1 MNAQQAI
8 AFSIKPLTFA
18 IAMLGIH
25 GCATQPSASQ
35 PLSQRVLQANQQL
48 VSRQS
53 YAYDYRVNVVRPP
66 LRSAQALPASPNRL
80 KLIGQLSKAK
90 HLDARQ
96 QALVTEGVNHQT
108 REQSEVGQ
116 VMDILTK
123 RFEFASTGVVD
134 LRRGQMSIVPEFR
147 YVQNNAG
154 AFIKVPLAADFAR
167 SKVYADLSGLSEF
180 ATDPQYDGRYI
191 EYDYSKLLKDK
202 KIDKKALFKVF
213 EQMSLLNATLAK
225 ESDYQPLALTT
236 EDKAKGVSQRIGY
249 RIGYN
254 QMLAEYLL
262 FFHVNKRYLKS
273 FINPADFAKDDELK
287 QLGSLAVSPRYLMK
301 KAFDSNELA
310 SVEEKAYESAMRL
323 YEAIDKM
330 RAQSDDSAADPASA
344 DAAEAMDSLETQTA
358 TDESTTDEPTTDEST
373 SDELAQTAKALAAF
387 DKYQSDKLVSAAA
400 LAKIIEANPQA
411 FKALQAEISKEA
423 NSSFISMDDDIRISY
438 GLNHHNQL
446 LNMVAMSDLPAFEK
460 TTPTTNQ
467 PKTQMRTV
475 VNFYD
480 YGKARVN
487 PDIFNKAITWQ
498 QASKDNNLWAATKQS
513 KVFDSDKNLEALSYS
528 LLKQNKGFVETFVTL
543 YTYQFVLQKDEAS
556 LGEID
561 MSALNAAATK
571 LAKIQADNY
580 AVMNTDSRQQDAITD
595 VDAYVDDELAEHI
608 AGIVDK
614 TYRNQQ
620 YLQQIAKLKAQGKSD
635 AQIFSQLYQTISDKP
650 SDVASD
656 VESAAAVAAQAA
668 AAVDVVEE
676 SEEQQACSLLLDTDK
691 LDKTSRTRLAK
702 ICEKI
707 DTATAQEQAESQ
719 QSSYADTASSDAAAS
734 APMTAADIA
743 KQTQARD
750 KFNQLLGEIAIED
763 MQTQAKH
770 ISLSDEGDDE
780 LIEKLKPHFEASY
793 DFDYDAYKAAYQLLL
808 LSQ

>member
-18 IAMLGIH
+18 IVMLGIH

-66 LRSAQALPASPNRL
+66 LRGAQALPASPNRL
-80 KLIGQLSKAK
+80 KLIQQLSAAQ

-202 KIDKKALFKVF
+202 KIDKRALFKVF

-225 ESDYQPLALTT
+225 ESDYQSLALTN

-287 QLGSLAVSPRYLMK
+287 QLSSLAVSPRYLMK

-358 TDESTTDEPTTDEST
+358 TDESTTDEST
-373 SDELAQTAKALAAF
+373 SDELGQTAKALTAF

-400 LAKIIEANPQA
+400 LARIIDANPQA

-438 GLNHHNQL
+438 GLNRHNQL
-446 LNMVAMSDLPAFEK
+446 LNVVAMSDFPAFEK

-513 KVFDSDKNLEALSYS
+513 KAFDSDKNLEALSYS

-556 LGEID
+556 LNEID
-561 MSALNAAATK
+561 MAALNAAATK

-580 AVMNTDSRQQDAITD
+580 AVVNTDSRQQEAVTD
-595 VDAYVDDELAEHI
+595 IDAYVDDELAEHI

-650 SDVASD
+650 SDV
-656 VESAAAVAAQAA
+656 ESAAAVAAEAAA

-702 ICEKI
+702 ICAKI
-707 DTATAQEQAESQ
+707 DKATAQEQAASQ
-719 QSSYADTASSDAAAS
+719 QSSYADTA
-734 APMTAADIA
+734 PVRMTAADIA
-743 KQTQARD
+743 KQKQARD

-770 ISLSDEGDDE
+770 ISLSDEDDE

-793 DFDYDAYKAAYQLLL
+793 DFNYDAYKAAYQLLL

>member
-8 AFSIKPLTFA
+8 TFCIKPLTFA
-18 IAMLGIH
+18 IVLLGIH

-53 YAYDYRVNVVRPP
+53 YTYDYRVNVVRPP
-66 LRSAQALPASPNRL
+66 LRSAQALAASPNRL
-80 KLIGQLSKAK
+80 KLIGQLSTAQ

-202 KIDKKALFKVF
+202 KIDKRALFKVF

-225 ESDYQPLALTT
+225 ESDYQPLALTA

-273 FINPADFAKDDELK
+273 FINTADFVKDDELK

-301 KAFDSNELA
+301 KAFDSHELA

-344 DAAEAMDSLETQTA
+344 DATEAMDSLETQTA
-358 TDESTTDEPTTDEST
+358 TDDSTTDEST
-373 SDELAQTAKALAAF
+373 SDELGQTAKALAAF

-400 LAKIIEANPQA
+400 LAKIIDANPQA

-438 GLNHHNQL
+438 GLNRHNQL
-446 LNMVAMSDLPAFEK
+446 LNMVAMSDLPSFEK

-556 LGEID
+556 LSEID
-561 MSALNAAATK
+561 MAALNAAATK

-580 AVMNTDSRQQDAITD
+580 AVINTDIRQQEAVTD

-656 VESAAAVAAQAA
+656 VESAAAVAAEAA
-668 AAVDVVEE
+668 AAVDIVEE

-691 LDKTSRTRLAK
+691 LDKNSRTRLAK
-702 ICEKI
+702 ICAKI
-707 DTATAQEQAESQ
+707 DKATAS
-719 QSSYADTASSDAAAS
+719 ASRDAAKS
-734 APMTAADIA
+734 APITAADIA
-743 KQTQARD
+743 KQKQARD

>member
-18 IAMLGIH
+18 IVLLGIH
-25 GCATQPSASQ
+25 GCATQPSVSQ
-35 PLSQRVLQANQQL
+35 PLSQRVLQANQNL

-53 YAYDYRVNVVRPP
+53 YAYNYRVNVVRPP
-66 LRSAQALPASPNRL
+66 LRGAQALAASPNRL
-80 KLIGQLSKAK
+80 KLIQQLSAAQ

-96 QALVTEGVNHQT
+96 QALVIEGVNHQT

-134 LRRGQMSIVPEFR
+134 FRRGQMSIVPEFR

-202 KIDKKALFKVF
+202 KIDKRALFKVF

-254 QMLAEYLL
+254 QMIAEYLL

-301 KAFDSNELA
+301 KAFDSHELA

-330 RAQSDDSAADPASA
+330 RAQSDDSATDPASA

-358 TDESTTDEPTTDEST
+358 IDEST

-387 DKYQSDKLVSAAA
+387 DKYQSDTLVSAAA
-400 LAKIIEANPQA
+400 LAKIIDANPQA
-411 FKALQAEISKEA
+411 FKALEAEISKEA
-423 NSSFISMDDDIRISY
+423 DSSFMSMDDDIRISY
-438 GLNHHNQL
+438 GLNRQNQL
-446 LNMVAMSDLPAFEK
+446 LNMVAMSDLPSFEK

-556 LGEID
+556 LSEID
-561 MSALNAAATK
+561 MAALNAAATK

-580 AVMNTDSRQQDAITD
+580 AVINTDSRQQEAVKD

-650 SDVASD
+650 SDV
-656 VESAAAVAAQAA
+656 ESAAAVAAEAA

-702 ICEKI
+702 ICAKI
-707 DTATAQEQAESQ
+707 DKATAQEQAASQ
-719 QSSYADTASSDAAAS
+719 QSSSADTA
-734 APMTAADIA
+734 PVRMTAADIA
-743 KQTQARD
+743 KQKQARD

-770 ISLSDEGDDE
+770 ISLSDEDNE
-780 LIEKLKPHFEASY
+780 LIKKLKPHFEASY

>member
-1 MNAQQAI
+1 
-8 AFSIKPLTFA
+8 
-18 IAMLGIH
+18 
-25 GCATQPSASQ
+25 
-35 PLSQRVLQANQQL
+35 
-48 VSRQS
+48 
-53 YAYDYRVNVVRPP
+53 
-66 LRSAQALPASPNRL
+66 
-80 KLIGQLSKAK
+80 
-90 HLDARQ
+90 
-96 QALVTEGVNHQT
+96 
-108 REQSEVGQ
+108 
-116 VMDILTK
+116 
-123 RFEFASTGVVD
+123 
-134 LRRGQMSIVPEFR
+134 
-147 YVQNNAG
+147 
-154 AFIKVPLAADFAR
+154 
-167 SKVYADLSGLSEF
+167 
-180 ATDPQYDGRYI
+180 
-191 EYDYSKLLKDK
+191 
-202 KIDKKALFKVF
+202 
-213 EQMSLLNATLAK
+213 
-225 ESDYQPLALTT
+225 
-236 EDKAKGVSQRIGY
+236 
-249 RIGYN
+249 
-254 QMLAEYLL
+254 
-262 FFHVNKRYLKS
+262 
-273 FINPADFAKDDELK
+273 
-287 QLGSLAVSPRYLMK
+287 
-301 KAFDSNELA
+301 
-310 SVEEKAYESAMRL
+310 MRL

-330 RAQSDDSAADPASA
+330 RAQSDDSAADPARA

-358 TDESTTDEPTTDEST
+358 TDESTTDEPTTEEST
-373 SDELAQTAKALAAF
+373 SDELGQTAKALAAF

-400 LAKIIEANPQA
+400 LAKIIDANPQA

-438 GLNHHNQL
+438 GLDRHNQL

-498 QASKDNNLWAATKQS
+498 QASKDNNLWATTRQS
-513 KVFDSDKNLEALSYS
+513 KAFDSDKNLEALSYS

-556 LGEID
+556 LNEID
-561 MSALNAAATK
+561 MAALNAAATK

-580 AVMNTDSRQQDAITD
+580 AVMNTDSRQQEAVTD
-595 VDAYVDDELAEHI
+595 VDAYVDEELAEHI

-650 SDVASD
+650 SDV
-656 VESAAAVAAQAA
+656 ESAAAAVEAA

-691 LDKTSRTRLAK
+691 LDKNSRTRLAK
-702 ICEKI
+702 ICAKI
-707 DTATAQEQAESQ
+707 DKATAS
-719 QSSYADTASSDAAAS
+719 ASRDAAKS
-734 APMTAADIA
+734 APITAADIA
-743 KQTQARD
+743 KQKQARD

-763 MQTQAKH
+763 MHTQAKH
-770 ISLSDEGDDE
+770 ISLSDEGDDK

>member
-8 AFSIKPLTFA
+8 TFCIKPLTFA
-18 IAMLGIH
+18 IVLLGIH

-53 YAYDYRVNVVRPP
+53 YTYDYRVNVVRPP
-66 LRSAQALPASPNRL
+66 LRSAQALAASPNRL
-80 KLIGQLSKAK
+80 KLIGQLSTAQ

-202 KIDKKALFKVF
+202 KIDKRALFKVF

-225 ESDYQPLALTT
+225 ESDYQPLALTA

-249 RIGYN
+249 RISYN

-273 FINPADFAKDDELK
+273 FINPADFVKDDELK
-287 QLGSLAVSPRYLMK
+287 QLSSLAVSPRYLMK
-301 KAFDSNELA
+301 KAFDSHELA

-358 TDESTTDEPTTDEST
+358 TDEPTTDEST

-400 LAKIIEANPQA
+400 LAKIIDANPQA

-438 GLNHHNQL
+438 GLNRQNQL

-460 TTPTTNQ
+460 TTPPTNQ

-556 LGEID
+556 LNEID
-561 MSALNAAATK
+561 MAALNSAATK

-580 AVMNTDSRQQDAITD
+580 AVMNTDSRQQEAVTDA
-595 VDAYVDDELAEHI
+595 DAYVDDELAEHI

-650 SDVASD
+650 SDV
-656 VESAAAVAAQAA
+656 ESAAAAVEAA

-691 LDKTSRTRLAK
+691 LDKNSRTRLAK
-702 ICEKI
+702 ICAKI
-707 DTATAQEQAESQ
+707 DKATAS
-719 QSSYADTASSDAAAS
+719 ASRDAAKS
-734 APMTAADIA
+734 APITAADIA
-743 KQTQARD
+743 KQKQARD

-763 MQTQAKH
+763 MHTQAKH
-770 ISLSDEGDDE
+770 ISLSDEGDDK

>member
-18 IAMLGIH
+18 IVMLGIH

-35 PLSQRVLQANQQL
+35 PLSQRVLQANQNL
-48 VSRQS
+48 LSRQS
-53 YAYDYRVNVVRPP
+53 YAYDYRVNVVRPH
-66 LRSAQALPASPNRL
+66 LRSAQALAASPNRL
-80 KLIGQLSKAK
+80 KLIGQLSKAQ

-202 KIDKKALFKVF
+202 KIDKRALFKVF

-262 FFHVNKRYLKS
+262 FFHVNERYLKS

-301 KAFDSNELA
+301 KAFDSHELA

-358 TDESTTDEPTTDEST
+358 TDDSTTDEST
-373 SDELAQTAKALAAF
+373 SDELGQTAKALAAF

-438 GLNHHNQL
+438 GLNRQNQL
-446 LNMVAMSDLPAFEK
+446 LNVVAMSDLPAFEK

-498 QASKDNNLWAATKQS
+498 QASKNNNLLAATKQS

-543 YTYQFVLQKDEAS
+543 YSYQFVLQKDEAS

-561 MSALNAAATK
+561 MAALNAAATK

-580 AVMNTDSRQQDAITD
+580 AVMNTDSRQQEAVAD

-635 AQIFSQLYQTISDKP
+635 AQIFSQLYQAISDKP
-650 SDVASD
+650 SDVASDVASD
-656 VESAAAVAAQAA
+656 VESAAAV
-668 AAVDVVEE
+668 DIVEE
-676 SEEQQACSLLLDTDK
+676 SEEQQACSLLLYTDK

-707 DTATAQEQAESQ
+707 DKATAQEQAASQ
-719 QSSYADTASSDAAAS
+719 QSSSADTA
-734 APMTAADIA
+734 PVRMTAADIA
-743 KQTQARD
+743 KQTQAHD

-793 DFDYDAYKAAYQLLL
+793 DFNYDAYKAAYQLLL

>member
-18 IAMLGIH
+18 IVMLGIH

-35 PLSQRVLQANQQL
+35 PLSQRVLQANQNL
-48 VSRQS
+48 LSRQS
-53 YAYDYRVNVVRPP
+53 YAYNYRVNVVRPP
-66 LRSAQALPASPNRL
+66 LRSAQALAASPNRL
-80 KLIGQLSKAK
+80 KLIGQLSAAQ

-108 REQSEVGQ
+108 REQSEAGQ

-202 KIDKKALFKVF
+202 KIDKRALFKVF

-225 ESDYQPLALTT
+225 ESDYQTLALTN

-287 QLGSLAVSPRYLMK
+287 QLSSLAVSPRYLMK
-301 KAFDSNELA
+301 KAFDSHELA

-344 DAAEAMDSLETQTA
+344 EAMDSLETQTA
-358 TDESTTDEPTTDEST
+358 TDEST
-373 SDELAQTAKALAAF
+373 SDELGQTAKALAAF

-400 LAKIIEANPQA
+400 LAKIIDANPQA

-438 GLNHHNQL
+438 GLNRQNQL
-446 LNMVAMSDLPAFEK
+446 LNMVAMSDLPSFEK

-513 KVFDSDKNLEALSYS
+513 KAFDSDKNLEALSYS

-556 LGEID
+556 LNEID
-561 MSALNAAATK
+561 MAALNAAATK
-571 LAKIQADNY
+571 FAKIQADNY
-580 AVMNTDSRQQDAITD
+580 AVINTDSSQQDAITD

-650 SDVASD
+650 SDV
-656 VESAAAVAAQAA
+656 ESAAAVAAEAA
-668 AAVDVVEE
+668 AAVDVIEE

-702 ICEKI
+702 ICAKI
-707 DTATAQEQAESQ
+707 DKATAQEQAASQ
-719 QSSYADTASSDAAAS
+719 QSGIADTAPV
-734 APMTAADIA
+734 PMTAADIA
-743 KQTQARD
+743 KQKQGRD

-770 ISLSDEGDDE
+770 ISLSDEDDE

-793 DFDYDAYKAAYQLLL
+793 DFNYDAYKAAYQLLL

>member
-18 IAMLGIH
+18 IVLLGIH

-35 PLSQRVLQANQQL
+35 PLSQRVLQANQNL
-48 VSRQS
+48 LSRQS

-80 KLIGQLSKAK
+80 KLIQQLSAAQ
-90 HLDARQ
+90 HLDSRQ

-225 ESDYQPLALTT
+225 ESDYQSLALTT

-273 FINPADFAKDDELK
+273 FINPADFVKDDELK

-301 KAFDSNELA
+301 KAFDSHELA
-310 SVEEKAYESAMRL
+310 SIEEKAYESAMRL

-330 RAQSDDSAADPASA
+330 RSQSDESAADPASA

-358 TDESTTDEPTTDEST
+358 TDESTTDESS
-373 SDELAQTAKALAAF
+373 SDELGQTAKALAAF

-400 LAKIIEANPQA
+400 LAKIIDANPQA

-438 GLNHHNQL
+438 GLNRQNQL

-460 TTPTTNQ
+460 TTPPTNQ

-556 LGEID
+556 LSEID
-561 MSALNAAATK
+561 MAALNAAASK

-580 AVMNTDSRQQDAITD
+580 AVMNTDSRQQEAVAD

-656 VESAAAVAAQAA
+656 VENAAAVAAEAA

-691 LDKTSRTRLAK
+691 LDKKSRTRLAK

-719 QSSYADTASSDAAAS
+719 QSGSADTA
-734 APMTAADIA
+734 PVRMTAADIA
-743 KQTQARD
+743 KQKQARD

-763 MQTQAKH
+763 MQSQAKH
-770 ISLSDEGDDE
+770 ISLSDEDNE

>member
-1 MNAQQAI
+1 MPPLPKKAI
-8 AFSIKPLTFA
+8 ISHWLWLLKIKP
-18 IAMLGIH
+18 
-25 GCATQPSASQ
+25 
-35 PLSQRVLQANQQL
+35 
-48 VSRQS
+48 
-53 YAYDYRVNVVRPP
+53 
-66 LRSAQALPASPNRL
+66 
-80 KLIGQLSKAK
+80 
-90 HLDARQ
+90 
-96 QALVTEGVNHQT
+96 
-108 REQSEVGQ
+108 
-116 VMDILTK
+116 
-123 RFEFASTGVVD
+123 
-134 LRRGQMSIVPEFR
+134 
-147 YVQNNAG
+147 
-154 AFIKVPLAADFAR
+154 KVW
-167 SKVYADLSGLSEF
+167 
-180 ATDPQYDGRYI
+180 
-191 EYDYSKLLKDK
+191 
-202 KIDKKALFKVF
+202 
-213 EQMSLLNATLAK
+213 
-225 ESDYQPLALTT
+225 
-236 EDKAKGVSQRIGY
+236 
-249 RIGYN
+249 
-254 QMLAEYLL
+254 
-262 FFHVNKRYLKS
+262 
-273 FINPADFAKDDELK
+273 
-287 QLGSLAVSPRYLMK
+287 
-301 KAFDSNELA
+301 
-310 SVEEKAYESAMRL
+310 
-323 YEAIDKM
+323 
-330 RAQSDDSAADPASA
+330 
-344 DAAEAMDSLETQTA
+344 A
-358 TDESTTDEPTTDEST
+358 TDESTTDEST
-373 SDELAQTAKALAAF
+373 SDELGQTAKALAAF

-400 LAKIIEANPQA
+400 LAKIIDANPQA

-438 GLNHHNQL
+438 GLNRQNQL
-446 LNMVAMSDLPAFEK
+446 LNVVAMSDLPAFEK
-460 TTPTTNQ
+460 TTPTPNQ

-498 QASKDNNLWAATKQS
+498 QASKNNNLLAATKQS

-556 LGEID
+556 LNEID
-561 MSALNAAATK
+561 MAALNAAATK

-580 AVMNTDSRQQDAITD
+580 AVMNTDSRQQKAVTD
-595 VDAYVDDELAEHI
+595 VDAYVDEELAEHI

-650 SDVASD
+650 SDV
-656 VESAAAVAAQAA
+656 ESAAAVAAEAA

-702 ICEKI
+702 ICAKI
-707 DTATAQEQAESQ
+707 DKATAQEQAASQ

-734 APMTAADIA
+734 APVPMTAADIA
-743 KQTQARD
+743 KQKQARD

-770 ISLSDEGDDE
+770 ISLSDEDDE

>member
-8 AFSIKPLTFA
+8 TFCIKPLTFA
-18 IAMLGIH
+18 IVLLGIH

-53 YAYDYRVNVVRPP
+53 YTYDYRVNVVRPP
-66 LRSAQALPASPNRL
+66 LRSAQALAASPNRL
-80 KLIGQLSKAK
+80 KLIGQLSTAQ

-202 KIDKKALFKVF
+202 KIDKRALFKVF

-225 ESDYQPLALTT
+225 ESDYQPLALTA

-249 RIGYN
+249 RISYN

-287 QLGSLAVSPRYLMK
+287 QLSSLAVSPRYLMK
-301 KAFDSNELA
+301 KAFDSHELA

-358 TDESTTDEPTTDEST
+358 TDEPTTDEST

-438 GLNHHNQL
+438 GLNRQNQL

-460 TTPTTNQ
+460 TTPPTNQ

-556 LGEID
+556 LNEID
-561 MSALNAAATK
+561 MAALNSAATK

-580 AVMNTDSRQQDAITD
+580 AVMNTDSRQQEAVTDA
-595 VDAYVDDELAEHI
+595 DAYVDDELAEHI

-620 YLQQIAKLKAQGKSD
+620 YLRQIAKLKAQGKSD

-656 VESAAAVAAQAA
+656 VESAAAVAAEAA

-691 LDKTSRTRLAK
+691 LDKTSHTRLAK
-702 ICEKI
+702 ICAKI
-707 DTATAQEQAESQ
+707 DKATAS
-719 QSSYADTASSDAAAS
+719 ASRDAAKS
-734 APMTAADIA
+734 APITAADIA
-743 KQTQARD
+743 KQKQARD

-763 MQTQAKH
+763 MQSQAKH
-770 ISLSDEGDDE
+770 ISLSDEDNE

>member
-18 IAMLGIH
+18 IVMLGIH

-66 LRSAQALPASPNRL
+66 LRSAQALAASPNRL
-80 KLIGQLSKAK
+80 KLIQQLSAAQ

-96 QALVTEGVNHQT
+96 QALVTDGVNHQT
-108 REQSEVGQ
+108 REQSEAGQ

-134 LRRGQMSIVPEFR
+134 FRRGQMSIVPEFR

-202 KIDKKALFKVF
+202 KIDKRALFKVF

-225 ESDYQPLALTT
+225 ESDYQPLALTN

-262 FFHVNKRYLKS
+262 FFHVNERYLKS

-287 QLGSLAVSPRYLMK
+287 QLSSLAVSPRYLMK
-301 KAFDSNELA
+301 KAFDSHDLA

-358 TDESTTDEPTTDEST
+358 TDESTTDEST
-373 SDELAQTAKALAAF
+373 NDELGQTAKALAAF

-438 GLNHHNQL
+438 GLNRQNQL
-446 LNMVAMSDLPAFEK
+446 LNVVAMSDLPAFEK
-460 TTPTTNQ
+460 TTPPTNQ

-556 LGEID
+556 LNEID
-561 MSALNAAATK
+561 MAALNAAATK

-580 AVMNTDSRQQDAITD
+580 AVMNTDSRQQDTITD
-595 VDAYVDDELAEHI
+595 TDAYVDEELAEHI

-656 VESAAAVAAQAA
+656 AESAAAAVEEAA

-691 LDKTSRTRLAK
+691 LDKKSRTRIAK

-707 DTATAQEQAESQ
+707 DKATAQEQAASQ
-719 QSSYADTASSDAAAS
+719 HSSYADTA
-734 APMTAADIA
+734 PVRMTAADIA
-743 KQTQARD
+743 KQKQARD

-793 DFDYDAYKAAYQLLL
+793 DFNYDAYKAAYQLLL

>member
-8 AFSIKPLTFA
+8 IFCIKPLTFA
-18 IAMLGIH
+18 IVMLGIH

-66 LRSAQALPASPNRL
+66 LRSAQALAANPNRL
-80 KLIGQLSKAK
+80 KLIGQLSAAK

-202 KIDKKALFKVF
+202 KIDKRALFKVF

-262 FFHVNKRYLKS
+262 FFHVNERYLKS
-273 FINPADFAKDDELK
+273 FINPADFVKDDELK

-301 KAFDSNELA
+301 KAFDSHELA

-330 RAQSDDSAADPASA
+330 RAQSDESAADPASA
-344 DAAEAMDSLETQTA
+344 DAAEEMDSLETQTA
-358 TDESTTDEPTTDEST
+358 TDESTTDEPTSE
-373 SDELAQTAKALAAF
+373 ELAQTAKALAAF

-400 LAKIIEANPQA
+400 LAKIIDANPQA

-438 GLNHHNQL
+438 GLNRQNQL

-556 LGEID
+556 LNEID
-561 MSALNAAATK
+561 MAALNAAATK

-580 AVMNTDSRQQDAITD
+580 AVVNTDSRQQEAVTDA
-595 VDAYVDDELAEHI
+595 DAYVDDELAEHI

-620 YLQQIAKLKAQGKSD
+620 YLQQIARLKAQGKSD

-650 SDVASD
+650 SDV
-656 VESAAAVAAQAA
+656 ESAAAVAAEAA

-707 DTATAQEQAESQ
+707 DKATAQQQAASQ
-719 QSSYADTASSDAAAS
+719 QSGSADTASSDAAAS
-734 APMTAADIA
+734 APVPMTAADIA
-743 KQTQARD
+743 KQKQARD

-770 ISLSDEGDDE
+770 ISLSDEDDE

>member
-8 AFSIKPLTFA
+8 TFCIKPLTFA
-18 IAMLGIH
+18 IVLLGIH

-53 YAYDYRVNVVRPP
+53 YTYDYRVNVVRPP
-66 LRSAQALPASPNRL
+66 LRSAQALAASPNRL
-80 KLIGQLSKAK
+80 KLIGQLSTAQ

-202 KIDKKALFKVF
+202 KIDKRALFKVF

-225 ESDYQPLALTT
+225 ESDYQPLALTA

-249 RIGYN
+249 RISYN

-287 QLGSLAVSPRYLMK
+287 QLSSLAVSPRYLMK
-301 KAFDSNELA
+301 KAFDSHELA

-358 TDESTTDEPTTDEST
+358 TDEPTTDEST

-438 GLNHHNQL
+438 GLNRQNQL

-460 TTPTTNQ
+460 TTPPTNQ

-556 LGEID
+556 LNEID
-561 MSALNAAATK
+561 MAALNSAATK

-580 AVMNTDSRQQDAITD
+580 AVMNTDSRQQEAVTDA
-595 VDAYVDDELAEHI
+595 DAYVDDELAEHI

-650 SDVASD
+650 SDV
-656 VESAAAVAAQAA
+656 ESAAAAVEAA

-676 SEEQQACSLLLDTDK
+676 SEKQQACSLLLDTDK
-691 LDKTSRTRLAK
+691 LDKNSRTRLAK
-702 ICEKI
+702 ICAKI
-707 DTATAQEQAESQ
+707 DKATAS
-719 QSSYADTASSDAAAS
+719 ASRDAAKS
-734 APMTAADIA
+734 APITAADIA
-743 KQTQARD
+743 KQKQARD

-763 MQTQAKH
+763 MHTQAKH
-770 ISLSDEGDDE
+770 ISLSDEGDDK

>member
-18 IAMLGIH
+18 IVMLGIH

-35 PLSQRVLQANQQL
+35 PLSQRVLQANQNL
-48 VSRQS
+48 LSRQS

-66 LRSAQALPASPNRL
+66 LRSAQALAASPNRL
-80 KLIGQLSKAK
+80 KLIGQLSKAQ

-167 SKVYADLSGLSEF
+167 SKVYADLSALSEF
-180 ATDPQYDGRYI
+180 ATDPQYDGCYI

-202 KIDKKALFKVF
+202 KIDKRALFKVF

-301 KAFDSNELA
+301 KAFDSHELA

-358 TDESTTDEPTTDEST
+358 TDDSTTDEST
-373 SDELAQTAKALAAF
+373 SDELGQTAKALAAF

-400 LAKIIEANPQA
+400 LAKIIDANPQA

-438 GLNHHNQL
+438 GLNRHNQL
-446 LNMVAMSDLPAFEK
+446 LNVVAMSDLPAFEK

-513 KVFDSDKNLEALSYS
+513 KAFDSDKNLEALSYS

-543 YTYQFVLQKDEAS
+543 YSYQFVLQKDEAS
-556 LGEID
+556 LNEID
-561 MSALNAAATK
+561 MAALNAAATK
-571 LAKIQADNY
+571 LAKIHADNY
-580 AVMNTDSRQQDAITD
+580 AVINTDIRQQEAVTD
-595 VDAYVDDELAEHI
+595 VDAYVDEELAEHI

-620 YLQQIAKLKAQGKSD
+620 YLQQITKLKAQGKSD

-656 VESAAAVAAQAA
+656 VASDVENAAAAVEEAA
-668 AAVDVVEE
+668 AAVDIVED
-676 SEEQQACSLLLDTDK
+676 SEEQQACSVLLDTDK

-702 ICEKI
+702 ICAKI
-707 DTATAQEQAESQ
+707 DKATAQEHAASQ
-719 QSSYADTASSDAAAS
+719 QSSSVDTA
-734 APMTAADIA
+734 PVRMTAADIA
-743 KQTQARD
+743 KQKQARD

-763 MQTQAKH
+763 MHTQAKH
-770 ISLSDEGDDE
+770 ISLSDEGDDK

>member
-1 MNAQQAI
+1 
-8 AFSIKPLTFA
+8 
-18 IAMLGIH
+18 
-25 GCATQPSASQ
+25 
-35 PLSQRVLQANQQL
+35 
-48 VSRQS
+48 
-53 YAYDYRVNVVRPP
+53 
-66 LRSAQALPASPNRL
+66 
-80 KLIGQLSKAK
+80 
-90 HLDARQ
+90 
-96 QALVTEGVNHQT
+96 
-108 REQSEVGQ
+108 
-116 VMDILTK
+116 MDILTK

-134 LRRGQMSIVPEFR
+134 FRRGQMSIVPEFR

-202 KIDKKALFKVF
+202 KIDKRALFKVF

-262 FFHVNKRYLKS
+262 FFHVNERYLKS

-301 KAFDSNELA
+301 KAFDSHELA

-358 TDESTTDEPTTDEST
+358 TDESTTDEST
-373 SDELAQTAKALAAF
+373 SDELGQTAKVLAAF

-400 LAKIIEANPQA
+400 LAKIIDANPQA
-411 FKALQAEISKEA
+411 FKALQAEISKEV

-438 GLNHHNQL
+438 GLNRHNQL

-460 TTPTTNQ
+460 TTPPTNQ

-556 LGEID
+556 LSEID
-561 MSALNAAATK
+561 MAALNAAATK

-580 AVMNTDSRQQDAITD
+580 AVINTDSRQQEAVTDA
-595 VDAYVDDELAEHI
+595 DAYVDDELAEHI

-620 YLQQIAKLKAQGKSD
+620 YLQQIAKLKAHGKSD

-650 SDVASD
+650 SDV
-656 VESAAAVAAQAA
+656 ESEAAVAAEAA

-702 ICEKI
+702 ICAKI
-707 DTATAQEQAESQ
+707 DKATAQEQAASQ
-719 QSSYADTASSDAAAS
+719 QSNSADTA
-734 APMTAADIA
+734 PVRMTAADIA
-743 KQTQARD
+743 KQKQARD

-770 ISLSDEGDDE
+770 ISLSDEDDE

>member
-8 AFSIKPLTFA
+8 TFSIKPLTFA
-18 IAMLGIH
+18 IVLLGIH

-53 YAYDYRVNVVRPP
+53 YTYDYRVNVVRPP
-66 LRSAQALPASPNRL
+66 LRSAQALAASPNRL
-80 KLIGQLSKAK
+80 KLIGQLSTAQ

-202 KIDKKALFKVF
+202 KIDKRALFKVF

-249 RIGYN
+249 RISYN

-287 QLGSLAVSPRYLMK
+287 QLSSLAVSPRYLMK
-301 KAFDSNELA
+301 KAFDSHELA

-358 TDESTTDEPTTDEST
+358 TDEPTTDEST

-438 GLNHHNQL
+438 GLNRQNQL

-460 TTPTTNQ
+460 TTPPTNQ

-556 LGEID
+556 LSEID
-561 MSALNAAATK
+561 MAALNAAATK
-571 LAKIQADNY
+571 LAKIHADNY
-580 AVMNTDSRQQDAITD
+580 AVINTDIRQQEAVTD
-595 VDAYVDDELAEHI
+595 VDAYVDEELAEHI

-620 YLQQIAKLKAQGKSD
+620 YLQQIARLKAQGKSD

-656 VESAAAVAAQAA
+656 VESAAAAAEAA
-668 AAVDVVEE
+668 AAVDIVED
-676 SEEQQACSLLLDTDK
+676 SEEQQACSVLLDTDK
-691 LDKTSRTRLAK
+691 LDKKSRTRLAK

-707 DTATAQEQAESQ
+707 DTATAQEQAASQ
-719 QSSYADTASSDAAAS
+719 QSGIADTA
-734 APMTAADIA
+734 PVRMTAVDIA
-743 KQTQARD
+743 KQKQARD

>member
-18 IAMLGIH
+18 IVMLGIH

-53 YAYDYRVNVVRPP
+53 YTYDYRVNVVRPP
-66 LRSAQALPASPNRL
+66 LRSAQALAASPNRL
-80 KLIGQLSKAK
+80 KLIGQLSTAQ

-202 KIDKKALFKVF
+202 KIDKRALFKVF

-225 ESDYQPLALTT
+225 ESDYQPLALTA

-249 RIGYN
+249 RISYN

-287 QLGSLAVSPRYLMK
+287 QLSSLAVSPRYLMK
-301 KAFDSNELA
+301 KAFDSHELA

-358 TDESTTDEPTTDEST
+358 TDEPTTDEST

-438 GLNHHNQL
+438 GLNRQNQL

-460 TTPTTNQ
+460 TTPPTNQ

-556 LGEID
+556 LNEID
-561 MSALNAAATK
+561 MAALNSAATK

-580 AVMNTDSRQQDAITD
+580 AVMNTDSRQQEAVTDA
-595 VDAYVDDELAEHI
+595 DAYVDDELAEHI

-650 SDVASD
+650 SDV
-656 VESAAAVAAQAA
+656 ESAAAAVEAA

-691 LDKTSRTRLAK
+691 LDKNSRTRLAK
-702 ICEKI
+702 ICAKI
-707 DTATAQEQAESQ
+707 DKATAS
-719 QSSYADTASSDAAAS
+719 ASRDAAKS
-734 APMTAADIA
+734 APITAADIA
-743 KQTQARD
+743 KQKQARD

-763 MQTQAKH
+763 MHTQAKH
-770 ISLSDEGDDE
+770 ISLSDEGDDK
-780 LIEKLKPHFEASY
+780 LIEKLKPHFDASY

>member
-8 AFSIKPLTFA
+8 TFCIKPLTFA
-18 IAMLGIH
+18 IVMLGIH
-25 GCATQPSASQ
+25 GCATQPSVSQ

-66 LRSAQALPASPNRL
+66 LRSAQALAASPNRL
-80 KLIGQLSKAK
+80 KLIGQLSAAQ

-191 EYDYSKLLKDK
+191 EYDYSKLLKDR

-225 ESDYQPLALTT
+225 ESDYQTLALTT

-262 FFHVNKRYLKS
+262 FFHVNERYLKS
-273 FINPADFAKDDELK
+273 FINPADFVKDDELK
-287 QLGSLAVSPRYLMK
+287 QLSSLAVSPRYLMK
-301 KAFDSNELA
+301 KAFDSHELA

-358 TDESTTDEPTTDEST
+358 TNESTTDEST
-373 SDELAQTAKALAAF
+373 SDELGQTAKALAAF

-400 LAKIIEANPQA
+400 MAKIIDANPQA

-438 GLNHHNQL
+438 GLNRHNQL

-460 TTPTTNQ
+460 TTPTTDQ

-487 PDIFNKAITWQ
+487 PDIFNKAITWH

-556 LGEID
+556 LNEID
-561 MSALNAAATK
+561 MAALNAAATK

-580 AVMNTDSRQQDAITD
+580 AVMNTDSRQQKAVTD
-595 VDAYVDDELAEHI
+595 VDAYVDEELAEHI

-620 YLQQIAKLKAQGKSD
+620 YLQQIARLKAQGKSD

-650 SDVASD
+650 SDV
-656 VESAAAVAAQAA
+656 ESAAAVAAEAA

-702 ICEKI
+702 ICAKI
-707 DTATAQEQAESQ
+707 DKATAQEQAASQ
-719 QSSYADTASSDAAAS
+719 RSGSADTASSDAAAS
-734 APMTAADIA
+734 VRMTAADIA

-793 DFDYDAYKAAYQLLL
+793 NFNYDAYKATYQLLL

>member
-18 IAMLGIH
+18 IVMLGIH

-35 PLSQRVLQANQQL
+35 PLSQRVLQANQNL

-80 KLIGQLSKAK
+80 KLIGQLSKAQ

-108 REQSEVGQ
+108 REQSEAGQ

-134 LRRGQMSIVPEFR
+134 LRRGQLSIVPEFR

-202 KIDKKALFKVF
+202 KIDKRALFKVF

-273 FINPADFAKDDELK
+273 FINPADFVKDDELK

-301 KAFDSNELA
+301 KAFDSHELA

-330 RAQSDDSAADPASA
+330 RSQSDDSAADPASA

-358 TDESTTDEPTTDEST
+358 TDESTTDEST
-373 SDELAQTAKALAAF
+373 SDELGQTAKALAAF

-400 LAKIIEANPQA
+400 LAKIIDANPQA

-438 GLNHHNQL
+438 GLNRHNQL
-446 LNMVAMSDLPAFEK
+446 LNMVAMSDLPTFEK
-460 TTPTTNQ
+460 TTLTTNQ

-556 LGEID
+556 LSEID
-561 MSALNAAATK
+561 MAALNAAATK

-580 AVMNTDSRQQDAITD
+580 AVINTDSRQQDAITD

-650 SDVASD
+650 SDV
-656 VESAAAVAAQAA
+656 ESSAAVAAE

-707 DTATAQEQAESQ
+707 DTATAQEHAASQ
-719 QSSYADTASSDAAAS
+719 QSSYADTASAS
-734 APMTAADIA
+734 TAVDIA

-763 MQTQAKH
+763 MHTQAKH
-770 ISLSDEGDDE
+770 ISLSDEDDDE

>member
-18 IAMLGIH
+18 IVLLGIH
-25 GCATQPSASQ
+25 GCATLPSASQ
-35 PLSQRVLQANQQL
+35 PLSQRVLQANQNL
-48 VSRQS
+48 LSRQS

-66 LRSAQALPASPNRL
+66 LRSAQALAASPNRL
-80 KLIGQLSKAK
+80 KLIGQLSAAQ

-96 QALVTEGVNHQT
+96 QALVTEGANHQT
-108 REQSEVGQ
+108 REQSEAGQ
-116 VMDILTK
+116 VMDILAK

-202 KIDKKALFKVF
+202 KIDKRALFKVF
-213 EQMSLLNATLAK
+213 EQMSLLTATLAK

-301 KAFDSNELA
+301 KAFDSHELA

-358 TDESTTDEPTTDEST
+358 TDESTTDEST
-373 SDELAQTAKALAAF
+373 SDELGQTAKALAAF

-400 LAKIIEANPQA
+400 LAKIIDANPQA

-438 GLNHHNQL
+438 GLNRQNQL
-446 LNMVAMSDLPAFEK
+446 LNVVAMSDLPAFEK

-467 PKTQMRTV
+467 PKSQMRTV

-543 YTYQFVLQKDEAS
+543 YSYQFVLQKDEAS
-556 LGEID
+556 LNEID
-561 MSALNAAATK
+561 MAALNAAATK

-580 AVMNTDSRQQDAITD
+580 AVMNTDSRQQKAVTD
-595 VDAYVDDELAEHI
+595 VDAYVDEELAEHI

-620 YLQQIAKLKAQGKSD
+620 YLQQIARLKAQGKSD

-650 SDVASD
+650 SDV
-656 VESAAAVAAQAA
+656 ESADAVAAE

-707 DTATAQEQAESQ
+707 DTATAQEQAASQ
-719 QSSYADTASSDAAAS
+719 QSSYADTA
-734 APMTAADIA
+734 PVRMTAADIA
-743 KQTQARD
+743 KQKQARD

-770 ISLSDEGDDE
+770 ISLSDEDDE

-793 DFDYDAYKAAYQLLL
+793 DFNYDAYKAAYQLLL

>member
-8 AFSIKPLTFA
+8 TFCIKPLTFA
-18 IAMLGIH
+18 IVILGIH

-35 PLSQRVLQANQQL
+35 PLSQRVLQANQNL
-48 VSRQS
+48 LSRQS

-66 LRSAQALPASPNRL
+66 LRSAQALAASPNRL
-80 KLIGQLSKAK
+80 KLIGQLSAAQ

-108 REQSEVGQ
+108 REQSEAGQ

-202 KIDKKALFKVF
+202 KIDKRALFKVF

-225 ESDYQPLALTT
+225 ESDYQPLALTN

-249 RIGYN
+249 RISYN

-273 FINPADFAKDDELK
+273 FINPADFVKDDELK

-301 KAFDSNELA
+301 KAFDSHELA

-358 TDESTTDEPTTDEST
+358 TDESTTDESN
-373 SDELAQTAKALAAF
+373 SDELGQTAKALAAF

-400 LAKIIEANPQA
+400 LAKIIDANPQA

-423 NSSFISMDDDIRISY
+423 DSSFMSMDDDIRISY
-438 GLNHHNQL
+438 GLNRQNQL

-498 QASKDNNLWAATKQS
+498 QASKDNNLWATTKQS

-556 LGEID
+556 LNEID
-561 MSALNAAATK
+561 MAALNTAATK

-580 AVMNTDSRQQDAITD
+580 AVINTDSRQQEAVTD

-650 SDVASD
+650 SDV
-656 VESAAAVAAQAA
+656 ESAAAVAAEAA

-702 ICEKI
+702 ICAKI
-707 DTATAQEQAESQ
+707 DKATAQEQAASQ
-719 QSSYADTASSDAAAS
+719 QSSYADTA
-734 APMTAADIA
+734 PVRMTAADIA
-743 KQTQARD
+743 KQKQGRD

-780 LIEKLKPHFEASY
+780 LIERLKPHFEASY
-793 DFDYDAYKAAYQLLL
+793 DFNYDAYKAAYQLLL

>member
-18 IAMLGIH
+18 IVMLGIH

-66 LRSAQALPASPNRL
+66 LRSAQALAASPNRL
-80 KLIGQLSKAK
+80 KLIQQLSTAQ

-116 VMDILTK
+116 VMDILAK

-191 EYDYSKLLKDK
+191 EYDYSKLLKDR

-330 RAQSDDSAADPASA
+330 RAQSDDNAADPASA

-358 TDESTTDEPTTDEST
+358 TDESTTDESS
-373 SDELAQTAKALAAF
+373 SDELGQTAKALAAF
-387 DKYQSDKLVSAAA
+387 DKYQSDKFVSAAA
-400 LAKIIEANPQA
+400 LAKIIDANPQA

-423 NSSFISMDDDIRISY
+423 NSSFMSMDDDIRISY
-438 GLNHHNQL
+438 GLNRQNQL

-513 KVFDSDKNLEALSYS
+513 KTFDSDKNLEALSYS

-556 LGEID
+556 LNEID
-561 MSALNAAATK
+561 MAALNAAATK

-620 YLQQIAKLKAQGKSD
+620 YLQQIAQLKAQGKSD

-656 VESAAAVAAQAA
+656 VENAAAAVEEAA

-702 ICEKI
+702 ICAKI
-707 DTATAQEQAESQ
+707 DTATAQEHAASQ
-719 QSSYADTASSDAAAS
+719 QSSYADTASRDAAAS

-770 ISLSDEGDDE
+770 ISLSDEDDE

>member
-18 IAMLGIH
+18 IVMLGIH

-66 LRSAQALPASPNRL
+66 LRGAQALPASPNRL
-80 KLIGQLSKAK
+80 KLIQQLSTAQ

-202 KIDKKALFKVF
+202 KIDKRALFKVF

-225 ESDYQPLALTT
+225 ESDYQSLALTN

-254 QMLAEYLL
+254 QMIAEYLL

-330 RAQSDDSAADPASA
+330 RAQSDESAADPASA

-358 TDESTTDEPTTDEST
+358 TDESTTDESS
-373 SDELAQTAKALAAF
+373 SDELGQTAKALAAF

-400 LAKIIEANPQA
+400 LAKIIDANPQA

-438 GLNHHNQL
+438 GLNRQNQL

-460 TTPTTNQ
+460 TTPTPNQ

-487 PDIFNKAITWQ
+487 PNIFNKAITWQ

-556 LGEID
+556 LNEID
-561 MSALNAAATK
+561 MAALNAAASK

-580 AVMNTDSRQQDAITD
+580 AVINTDSRQQEAVTDA
-595 VDAYVDDELAEHI
+595 DAYVDDELAEHI

-650 SDVASD
+650 SDV
-656 VESAAAVAAQAA
+656 ESAAAVAAEAAA

-702 ICEKI
+702 ICAKI
-707 DTATAQEQAESQ
+707 DKATAQEQAASQ
-719 QSSYADTASSDAAAS
+719 QSSYADTA
-734 APMTAADIA
+734 PVRMTAADIA
-743 KQTQARD
+743 KQKQARD

-770 ISLSDEGDDE
+770 ISLSDEDDE

-793 DFDYDAYKAAYQLLL
+793 DFNYDAYKAAYQLLL

>member
-8 AFSIKPLTFA
+8 TFSIQPLTFA
-18 IAMLGIH
+18 IVLLGIH
-25 GCATQPSASQ
+25 GCATQPSTSQ

-66 LRSAQALPASPNRL
+66 LRGAQALAASPNRL
-80 KLIGQLSKAK
+80 KLIGQLSKAQ

-134 LRRGQMSIVPEFR
+134 FRRGQMSIVPEFR

-191 EYDYSKLLKDK
+191 EYEYSKLLKDK
-202 KIDKKALFKVF
+202 KIDKRALFKVF

-262 FFHVNKRYLKS
+262 FFHVNERYLKS
-273 FINPADFAKDDELK
+273 FINPADFVKDDELK
-287 QLGSLAVSPRYLMK
+287 QLSSLAVSPRYLMK
-301 KAFDSNELA
+301 KAFDSHELA

-330 RAQSDDSAADPASA
+330 RSQSHDSAADPASA
-344 DAAEAMDSLETQTA
+344 DAAEAMDNLETLTA
-358 TDESTTDEPTTDEST
+358 TDESTTDEST

-411 FKALQAEISKEA
+411 FKVLQAEISKEA

-438 GLNHHNQL
+438 GLNRQNQL
-446 LNMVAMSDLPAFEK
+446 LNVVAMSDLPAFDN

-513 KVFDSDKNLEALSYS
+513 KVFDGDKNLEALSYS
-528 LLKQNKGFVETFVTL
+528 LLKKNKGFVETFVTL

-556 LGEID
+556 LNEID
-561 MSALNAAATK
+561 MAALNAAATK
-571 LAKIQADNY
+571 LAKIQADND
-580 AVMNTDSRQQDAITD
+580 AAINTDSRQQEAVTD
-595 VDAYVDDELAEHI
+595 VDAYVDEELAEHI

-620 YLQQIAKLKAQGKSD
+620 YLQQIARLKAQGKSD

-650 SDVASD
+650 SDVAND
-656 VESAAAVAAQAA
+656 VESAAAVAAEAA

-676 SEEQQACSLLLDTDK
+676 SQEQQACSLLLDTDK
-691 LDKTSRTRLAK
+691 LDKKSRTRLAK
-702 ICEKI
+702 ICAKI
-707 DTATAQEQAESQ
+707 DKATAQEQAASQ
-719 QSSYADTASSDAAAS
+719 QSGSADTA
-734 APMTAADIA
+734 PVRMTAADIA
-743 KQTQARD
+743 KQKQARD

-763 MQTQAKH
+763 MQTQTKH
-770 ISLSDEGDDE
+770 ISLSDKDDE

>member
-8 AFSIKPLTFA
+8 TFCIKPLTFA
-18 IAMLGIH
+18 IVLLGIH

-48 VSRQS
+48 VSHQS

-66 LRSAQALPASPNRL
+66 LRSAQALAASPNRL
-80 KLIGQLSKAK
+80 KLIGQLSAAQ

-116 VMDILTK
+116 MMDILTK

-202 KIDKKALFKVF
+202 KIDKRALFKVF

-225 ESDYQPLALTT
+225 ESDYQTLALTT

-254 QMLAEYLL
+254 QMIAEYLL

-301 KAFDSNELA
+301 KAFDSHELA

-330 RAQSDDSAADPASA
+330 REQSDDSAADPASA

-358 TDESTTDEPTTDEST
+358 TDEPTTDEST

-438 GLNHHNQL
+438 GLNRQNQL
-446 LNMVAMSDLPAFEK
+446 LNVVAMSDLPAFEK

-561 MSALNAAATK
+561 MAALNAAATK

-580 AVMNTDSRQQDAITD
+580 AVINTDSRQQEAVAD

-650 SDVASD
+650 SDV
-656 VESAAAVAAQAA
+656 ESATAVAAEAA
-668 AAVDVVEE
+668 AKVDVVEE
-676 SEEQQACSLLLDTDK
+676 SQEQQACSLLLDTDK
-691 LDKTSRTRLAK
+691 LDKTSRARLAK

-707 DTATAQEQAESQ
+707 DKATAQEQAASQ

-734 APMTAADIA
+734 VRMTAADIA

-763 MQTQAKH
+763 MHTQAKH
-770 ISLSDEGDDE
+770 ISLSDEDDE

-793 DFDYDAYKAAYQLLL
+793 DFNYDAYKAAYQLLI

>member
-8 AFSIKPLTFA
+8 TFCIKPLTFA
-18 IAMLGIH
+18 IVLLGIH

-53 YAYDYRVNVVRPP
+53 YTYDYRVNVVRPP
-66 LRSAQALPASPNRL
+66 LRSAQALAASPNRL
-80 KLIGQLSKAK
+80 KLIGQLSTAQ

-202 KIDKKALFKVF
+202 KIDKRALFKVF

-225 ESDYQPLALTT
+225 ESDYQPLALTA

-249 RIGYN
+249 RISYN

-287 QLGSLAVSPRYLMK
+287 QLSSLAVSPRYLMK
-301 KAFDSNELA
+301 KAFDSHELA

-358 TDESTTDEPTTDEST
+358 TDEPTTDEST

-438 GLNHHNQL
+438 GLNRQNQL

-460 TTPTTNQ
+460 TTPPTNQ

-487 PDIFNKAITWQ
+487 PDIFNKAITWH

-513 KVFDSDKNLEALSYS
+513 KLFDSDKNLEALSYS

-556 LGEID
+556 LNEID
-561 MSALNAAATK
+561 MAALNSAATK

-580 AVMNTDSRQQDAITD
+580 AVMNTDSRQQEAVTDA
-595 VDAYVDDELAEHI
+595 DAYVDDELAEHI

-650 SDVASD
+650 SDV
-656 VESAAAVAAQAA
+656 ESAAAAVEAA

-691 LDKTSRTRLAK
+691 LDKNSRTRLAK
-702 ICEKI
+702 ICAKI
-707 DTATAQEQAESQ
+707 DKATAS
-719 QSSYADTASSDAAAS
+719 ASRDAAKS
-734 APMTAADIA
+734 APITAADIA
-743 KQTQARD
+743 KQKQARD

-763 MQTQAKH
+763 MHTQAKH
-770 ISLSDEGDDE
+770 ISLSDEGDDK

>member
-18 IAMLGIH
+18 IVMLGIH

-66 LRSAQALPASPNRL
+66 LRSAQALAASPNRL
-80 KLIGQLSKAK
+80 KLIGQLSAAQ

-96 QALVTEGVNHQT
+96 QALVTEGANHQT
-108 REQSEVGQ
+108 REQSEAGQ
-116 VMDILTK
+116 VMDILAK

-202 KIDKKALFKVF
+202 KIDKRALFKVF

-225 ESDYQPLALTT
+225 ESDYQTLALTT

-330 RAQSDDSAADPASA
+330 RAQSDDSAADTASA
-344 DAAEAMDSLETQTA
+344 DATEAMDSLETQTA
-358 TDESTTDEPTTDEST
+358 TDEPTTDEST
-373 SDELAQTAKALAAF
+373 SDELGQTVKALAAF

-400 LAKIIEANPQA
+400 LAKIIDANPQA

-423 NSSFISMDDDIRISY
+423 DSSFMSMDDDIRISY
-438 GLNHHNQL
+438 GLNRQNQL

-513 KVFDSDKNLEALSYS
+513 KTFDSDKNLEALSYS

-556 LGEID
+556 LNEID
-561 MSALNAAATK
+561 MAALNAAASK

-580 AVMNTDSRQQDAITD
+580 AVINTDSRQQEAVTDA
-595 VDAYVDDELAEHI
+595 DAYVDDELAEHI

-650 SDVASD
+650 SDV
-656 VESAAAVAAQAA
+656 ESAAAVAAEAAA

-676 SEEQQACSLLLDTDK
+676 SQEQQACSLLLDTDK

-702 ICEKI
+702 ICAKI
-707 DTATAQEQAESQ
+707 DKATAQEQAASQ
-719 QSSYADTASSDAAAS
+719 QSSYADTA
-734 APMTAADIA
+734 PVRMTAADIA
-743 KQTQARD
+743 KQKQARD

-793 DFDYDAYKAAYQLLL
+793 DFNYDAYKAAYQLLL

>member
-18 IAMLGIH
+18 IVMLGIH

-35 PLSQRVLQANQQL
+35 PLSQRVLQANQNL
-48 VSRQS
+48 LSRQS

-66 LRSAQALPASPNRL
+66 LRSAQALAASPNRL

-202 KIDKKALFKVF
+202 KIDKRALFKVF

-301 KAFDSNELA
+301 KAFDSHELA

-358 TDESTTDEPTTDEST
+358 TDEST
-373 SDELAQTAKALAAF
+373 SDELGQTAKALAAF

-400 LAKIIEANPQA
+400 LAKIIDANPQA

-438 GLNHHNQL
+438 GLNRQNQL

-498 QASKDNNLWAATKQS
+498 QASKDNNLWATTRQS

-556 LGEID
+556 LSEID
-561 MSALNAAATK
+561 MAALNAAATK

-580 AVMNTDSRQQDAITD
+580 AVMNTDSRQQEAVTD
-595 VDAYVDDELAEHI
+595 VDAYVDEELAEHI

-650 SDVASD
+650 SDV
-656 VESAAAVAAQAA
+656 ESAAAVAAEAA

-702 ICEKI
+702 ICAKI
-707 DTATAQEQAESQ
+707 DKATAQEQAASQ
-719 QSSYADTASSDAAAS
+719 RSGSADTASSDAAAS
-734 APMTAADIA
+734 VRMTAADIA
-743 KQTQARD
+743 KQKQARD

-793 DFDYDAYKAAYQLLL
+793 DFNYDAYKAAYQLLL

>member
-8 AFSIKPLTFA
+8 TFCIKPLTFA
-18 IAMLGIH
+18 IVLLGIH

-53 YAYDYRVNVVRPP
+53 YTYDYRVNVVRPP
-66 LRSAQALPASPNRL
+66 LRSAQALAASPNRL
-80 KLIGQLSKAK
+80 KLIGQLSTAQ

-202 KIDKKALFKVF
+202 KIDKRALFKVF

-225 ESDYQPLALTT
+225 ESDYQPLALTA

-249 RIGYN
+249 RISYN

-287 QLGSLAVSPRYLMK
+287 QLSSLAVSPRYLMK
-301 KAFDSNELA
+301 KAFDSHELA

-358 TDESTTDEPTTDEST
+358 TDEPTTDEST

-438 GLNHHNQL
+438 GLNRQNQL

-460 TTPTTNQ
+460 TTPPTNQ

-556 LGEID
+556 LNEID
-561 MSALNAAATK
+561 MAALNSAATK

-580 AVMNTDSRQQDAITD
+580 AVMNTDSRQQEAVTDA
-595 VDAYVDDELAEHI
+595 DAYVDDELAEHI

-656 VESAAAVAAQAA
+656 VESAAAVAAEAA
-668 AAVDVVEE
+668 AAVDIVEE
-676 SEEQQACSLLLDTDK
+676 SEEQQACSVLLDTDK
-691 LDKTSRTRLAK
+691 LDKNSRTRLAK
-702 ICEKI
+702 ICAKI
-707 DTATAQEQAESQ
+707 DKATAS
-719 QSSYADTASSDAAAS
+719 ASRDAAKS
-734 APMTAADIA
+734 APITAADIA
-743 KQTQARD
+743 KQKQARD

-763 MQTQAKH
+763 MHTQAKH
-770 ISLSDEGDDE
+770 ISLSDEGDDK

>member
-8 AFSIKPLTFA
+8 TFCIKPLTFA
-18 IAMLGIH
+18 IVLLGIH

-53 YAYDYRVNVVRPP
+53 YTYDYRVNVVRPP
-66 LRSAQALPASPNRL
+66 LRSAQALAASPNRL
-80 KLIGQLSKAK
+80 KLIGQLSTAQ

-202 KIDKKALFKVF
+202 KIDKRALFKVF

-225 ESDYQPLALTT
+225 ESDYQPLALTA

-249 RIGYN
+249 RISYN

-287 QLGSLAVSPRYLMK
+287 QLSSLAVSPRYLMK
-301 KAFDSNELA
+301 KAFDSHELA

-358 TDESTTDEPTTDEST
+358 TDEPTTDEST

-438 GLNHHNQL
+438 GLNRQNQL

-460 TTPTTNQ
+460 TTPPTNQ

-556 LGEID
+556 LNEID
-561 MSALNAAATK
+561 MAALNSAATK

-580 AVMNTDSRQQDAITD
+580 AVMNTDSRQQEAVTDA
-595 VDAYVDDELAEHI
+595 DAYVDDELAEHI

-650 SDVASD
+650 SDV
-656 VESAAAVAAQAA
+656 ESAAAAVEAA

-691 LDKTSRTRLAK
+691 LDKNSRTRLAK
-702 ICEKI
+702 ICAKI
-707 DTATAQEQAESQ
+707 DKATAS
-719 QSSYADTASSDAAAS
+719 ASRDAAKS
-734 APMTAADIA
+734 APITAADIA
-743 KQTQARD
+743 KQKQARD

-770 ISLSDEGDDE
+770 ISLSDEGDDK

>member
-18 IAMLGIH
+18 IVMLGIH

-35 PLSQRVLQANQQL
+35 PLSQRVLQANQNL
-48 VSRQS
+48 LSRQS
-53 YAYDYRVNVVRPP
+53 YAYDYRVNVMRPP
-66 LRSAQALPASPNRL
+66 LRSAQALAASLNRL
-80 KLIGQLSKAK
+80 KLIGQLSAAQ

-96 QALVTEGVNHQT
+96 QALVIEGVNHQT
-108 REQSEVGQ
+108 REQSEAGQ

-134 LRRGQMSIVPEFR
+134 LRRGQLSIVPEFR
-147 YVQNNAG
+147 YVQNNAV

-202 KIDKKALFKVF
+202 KIDKRALFKVF

-254 QMLAEYLL
+254 QMIAEYLL

-287 QLGSLAVSPRYLMK
+287 QLSSLAVSPRYLMK
-301 KAFDSNELA
+301 KAFDSHELA

-330 RAQSDDSAADPASA
+330 RAQSDESAADPASA
-344 DAAEAMDSLETQTA
+344 DAAETMDSLETQTA
-358 TDESTTDEPTTDEST
+358 TDESTTDEST

-400 LAKIIEANPQA
+400 LAKIIDANPQA

-438 GLNHHNQL
+438 GLNRQNQL

-460 TTPTTNQ
+460 ITPTTNQ

-513 KVFDSDKNLEALSYS
+513 KTFDSDKNLEALSYS

-556 LGEID
+556 LNEID
-561 MSALNAAATK
+561 MAALNAAATK

-580 AVMNTDSRQQDAITD
+580 AVMNTDSRQQEVVTEA
-595 VDAYVDDELAEHI
+595 DAYVDDELAEHI

-620 YLQQIAKLKAQGKSD
+620 YLQQIARLKAQGKSD

-650 SDVASD
+650 SDV
-656 VESAAAVAAQAA
+656 ESAAAVAAEAA

-702 ICEKI
+702 ICAKI
-707 DTATAQEQAESQ
+707 DKATAQEQAASQ

-734 APMTAADIA
+734 APVPMTAADIA
-743 KQTQARD
+743 QQKQARD

-770 ISLSDEGDDE
+770 ISLSDEDDE

>member
-8 AFSIKPLTFA
+8 TFCIKPLTFA
-18 IAMLGIH
+18 IVMLGIH
-25 GCATQPSASQ
+25 GCATQPSTSQ
-35 PLSQRVLQANQQL
+35 PLSQRILQANQNL
-48 VSRQS
+48 LSRQS

-66 LRSAQALPASPNRL
+66 LRSAQALAASPNRL
-80 KLIGQLSKAK
+80 KLIGQLSKAQ

-225 ESDYQPLALTT
+225 ESDYQPLALTA

-249 RIGYN
+249 RISYN

-301 KAFDSNELA
+301 KAFDSHELA

-330 RAQSDDSAADPASA
+330 RSQSDDSAADPASA

-358 TDESTTDEPTTDEST
+358 TDESTTDEST
-373 SDELAQTAKALAAF
+373 SDELGQTAKALAAF

-400 LAKIIEANPQA
+400 LAKIIDANPQA

-438 GLNHHNQL
+438 GLNRQNQL
-446 LNMVAMSDLPAFEK
+446 LNMVAMSDLPTFEK

-556 LGEID
+556 LSEID
-561 MSALNAAATK
+561 MAALNAAATK

-580 AVMNTDSRQQDAITD
+580 AVMNTDSRQQEAVTD
-595 VDAYVDDELAEHI
+595 VDAYVDEELAEHI

-620 YLQQIAKLKAQGKSD
+620 YLQQIARLKAQGKSD

-656 VESAAAVAAQAA
+656 VASDVESAAAAVEAA
-668 AAVDVVEE
+668 AAVDIVEE

-702 ICEKI
+702 ICAKI
-707 DTATAQEQAESQ
+707 DKATAS
-719 QSSYADTASSDAAAS
+719 ASRDAAKS
-734 APMTAADIA
+734 APITAADIA

-770 ISLSDEGDDE
+770 ISLSDEDDE

-793 DFDYDAYKAAYQLLL
+793 GFDYDAYKAAYQLLL

>member
-8 AFSIKPLTFA
+8 TFCIKPLTFA
-18 IAMLGIH
+18 IVMLGIH
-25 GCATQPSASQ
+25 GCATQPSVSQ

-66 LRSAQALPASPNRL
+66 LRSAQALAASPNRL
-80 KLIGQLSKAK
+80 KLIGQLSAAQ

-191 EYDYSKLLKDK
+191 EYDYSKLLKDR

-225 ESDYQPLALTT
+225 ESDYQTLALTT

-262 FFHVNKRYLKS
+262 FFHVNERYLKS
-273 FINPADFAKDDELK
+273 FINPADFVKDDELK
-287 QLGSLAVSPRYLMK
+287 QLSSLAVSPRYLMK
-301 KAFDSNELA
+301 KAFDSHELA

-358 TDESTTDEPTTDEST
+358 TNESTTDEST
-373 SDELAQTAKALAAF
+373 SDELGQTAKALAAF

-400 LAKIIEANPQA
+400 MAKIIDANPQA

-438 GLNHHNQL
+438 GLNRHNQL

-460 TTPTTNQ
+460 TTPTTDQ

-487 PDIFNKAITWQ
+487 PDIFNKAITWH

-556 LGEID
+556 LNEID
-561 MSALNAAATK
+561 MAALNAAATK

-580 AVMNTDSRQQDAITD
+580 AVMNTDSRQQKAVTD
-595 VDAYVDDELAEHI
+595 VDAYVDEELAEHI

-620 YLQQIAKLKAQGKSD
+620 YLQQIARLKAQGKSD

-650 SDVASD
+650 SDV
-656 VESAAAVAAQAA
+656 ESAAAVAAEAA

-702 ICEKI
+702 IFAKI
-707 DTATAQEQAESQ
+707 DKATAQEQAASQ
-719 QSSYADTASSDAAAS
+719 RSGSADTASSDAAAS
-734 APMTAADIA
+734 VRMTAADIA

-793 DFDYDAYKAAYQLLL
+793 NFNYDAYKATYQLLL

>member
-1 MNAQQAI
+1 M
-8 AFSIKPLTFA
+8 
-18 IAMLGIH
+18 
-25 GCATQPSASQ
+25 
-35 PLSQRVLQANQQL
+35 
-48 VSRQS
+48 
-53 YAYDYRVNVVRPP
+53 VRPP
-66 LRSAQALPASPNRL
+66 LRSAQALAASPNRL
-80 KLIGQLSKAK
+80 KLIGQLSTAQ

-202 KIDKKALFKVF
+202 KIDKRALFKVF

-225 ESDYQPLALTT
+225 ESDYQPLALTA

-249 RIGYN
+249 RISYN

-287 QLGSLAVSPRYLMK
+287 QLSSLAVSPRYLMK
-301 KAFDSNELA
+301 KAFDSHELA

-358 TDESTTDEPTTDEST
+358 TDEPTTDEST

-438 GLNHHNQL
+438 GLNRQNQL

-460 TTPTTNQ
+460 TTPPTNQ

-556 LGEID
+556 LNEID
-561 MSALNAAATK
+561 MAALNSAATK

-580 AVMNTDSRQQDAITD
+580 AVMNTDSRQQEAVTDA
-595 VDAYVDDELAEHI
+595 DAYVDDELAEHI

-650 SDVASD
+650 SDV
-656 VESAAAVAAQAA
+656 ESAAAAVEAA

-691 LDKTSRTRLAK
+691 LDKNSRTRLAK
-702 ICEKI
+702 ICAKI
-707 DTATAQEQAESQ
+707 DKATAS
-719 QSSYADTASSDAAAS
+719 ASRDAAKS
-734 APMTAADIA
+734 APITAADIA
-743 KQTQARD
+743 KQKQARD

-763 MQTQAKH
+763 MHTQAKH
-770 ISLSDEGDDE
+770 ISLSDEGDDK

>member
-35 PLSQRVLQANQQL
+35 PLSQRVLQANQNL

-80 KLIGQLSKAK
+80 KLIQQLSAAK

-191 EYDYSKLLKDK
+191 EYDYSKLLKDR

-225 ESDYQPLALTT
+225 ESDYQTLALTN

-262 FFHVNKRYLKS
+262 FFHVNERYLKS

-287 QLGSLAVSPRYLMK
+287 QLSSLAVSPRYLMK
-301 KAFDSNELA
+301 KAFDSHELA

-330 RAQSDDSAADPASA
+330 RAQSDDNAADPASA

-358 TDESTTDEPTTDEST
+358 TDEPTTDEST
-373 SDELAQTAKALAAF
+373 SDELGQTAKALAAF

-438 GLNHHNQL
+438 GLNRQNQL

-460 TTPTTNQ
+460 TMPTTNQ

-513 KVFDSDKNLEALSYS
+513 KTFDSDKNLEALSYS

-556 LGEID
+556 LSEID
-561 MSALNAAATK
+561 MAALNAAATK
-571 LAKIQADNY
+571 LAKIQAEKY
-580 AVMNTDSRQQDAITD
+580 AVMNTDSRQQEAVTDA
-595 VDAYVDDELAEHI
+595 DAYVDDELAEHI
-608 AGIVDK
+608 AGMVDK

-620 YLQQIAKLKAQGKSD
+620 YLQQIARLKAQGKSG

-650 SDVASD
+650 SDI
-656 VESAAAVAAQAA
+656 ESAAAVAAEAA

-707 DTATAQEQAESQ
+707 DTATAQEQAASQ
-719 QSSYADTASSDAAAS
+719 QSSYADTASRDAAAS
-734 APMTAADIA
+734 APVLMTAADIA

-770 ISLSDEGDDE
+770 ISLSDEDDE

>member
-18 IAMLGIH
+18 IVMLGIH

-66 LRSAQALPASPNRL
+66 LRSAQALAASPNRL
-80 KLIGQLSKAK
+80 KLIGQLSAAQ

-96 QALVTEGVNHQT
+96 QALVTDGVNHQT
-108 REQSEVGQ
+108 REQSEAGQ
-116 VMDILTK
+116 VMDILSK

-202 KIDKKALFKVF
+202 KIDKRALFKVF

-330 RAQSDDSAADPASA
+330 REQSDDSAADPASA

-358 TDESTTDEPTTDEST
+358 TDDSTTDEST
-373 SDELAQTAKALAAF
+373 NDELGQTAKALAAF

-400 LAKIIEANPQA
+400 LARIIDANPQA

-423 NSSFISMDDDIRISY
+423 NSSFMSMDDDIRISY
-438 GLNHHNQL
+438 GLNRQNQL
-446 LNMVAMSDLPAFEK
+446 LNMVAMSDLPSFEK

-498 QASKDNNLWAATKQS
+498 QASKDNNLWATSKQS
-513 KVFDSDKNLEALSYS
+513 KTFDSDKNLEALSYS

-543 YTYQFVLQKDEAS
+543 YSYQFVLQKDEAS
-556 LGEID
+556 LNEID
-561 MSALNAAATK
+561 MAALNAAATK

-580 AVMNTDSRQQDAITD
+580 AVMNTDSRQQEAVTDA
-595 VDAYVDDELAEHI
+595 DAYVDDELAEHI

-650 SDVASD
+650 SDV
-656 VESAAAVAAQAA
+656 ESAAAVAAE

-707 DTATAQEQAESQ
+707 DTATAQEQAAGQ
-719 QSSYADTASSDAAAS
+719 QSGIADTAPAR
-734 APMTAADIA
+734 MTAADIA
-743 KQTQARD
+743 KQKQARD

-770 ISLSDEGDDE
+770 ISLSDEDDE

>member
-8 AFSIKPLTFA
+8 TFSIKPLTFA
-18 IAMLGIH
+18 IVLLGIH
-25 GCATQPSASQ
+25 SCATQPSASQ

-66 LRSAQALPASPNRL
+66 LRSAQALAASPNRL
-80 KLIGQLSKAK
+80 KLIGQLSAAQQ
-90 HLDARQ
+90 LDARQ

-108 REQSEVGQ
+108 REQSEAGQ

-134 LRRGQMSIVPEFR
+134 FRRGQMSIVPEFR

-202 KIDKKALFKVF
+202 KIDKRALFKVF

-225 ESDYQPLALTT
+225 ESDYQSLALTN

-249 RIGYN
+249 RISYN

-273 FINPADFAKDDELK
+273 FINPADFVKDDELK

-301 KAFDSNELA
+301 KAFDSHELA

-358 TDESTTDEPTTDEST
+358 TDESTTDEPT

-400 LAKIIEANPQA
+400 MAKIIDANPQA

-438 GLNHHNQL
+438 GLNRHNQL

-498 QASKDNNLWAATKQS
+498 QASKDNNLLAATKQS

-543 YTYQFVLQKDEAS
+543 YTYQFVLHKDEAS

-561 MSALNAAATK
+561 IPALNAAATK
-571 LAKIQADNY
+571 LAKIQAEKY
-580 AVMNTDSRQQDAITD
+580 AVMNNDSRQQEAVTD
-595 VDAYVDDELAEHI
+595 VDAYVDEELAEHI
-608 AGIVDK
+608 AGMVDK

-650 SDVASD
+650 SDV
-656 VESAAAVAAQAA
+656 ESAAAAAVEAA

-676 SEEQQACSLLLDTDK
+676 SEEQQACSVLLDTDK
-691 LDKTSRTRLAK
+691 LDKKSRTRLAK

-707 DTATAQEQAESQ
+707 DTATAQEQAASQ
-719 QSSYADTASSDAAAS
+719 QSGYADTASRDAAAS
-734 APMTAADIA
+734 APVPMTAADIA
-743 KQTQARD
+743 KQKQARD

-763 MQTQAKH
+763 MQSQAKH
-770 ISLSDEGDDE
+770 ISLSDEDNE

-793 DFDYDAYKAAYQLLL
+793 DFNYDAYKAAYQLLL